1 MEDTS
6 VSRVR
11 KSFHQTKRKQNDIS
25 ITKNP
30 EKPEK
35 LMLQGIWVRTGR
47 QLQTIESSILNP
59 CWSSSPKR
67 PTKMEFMNKLT
78 QAENLK

>member
-25 ITKNP
+25 ITRNS

-35 LMLQGIWVRTGR
+35 LMLQGIWARTGR
-47 QLQTIESSILNP
+47 QLQTIESSVSYP
-59 CWSSSPKR
+59 CWSCIPKR
-67 PTKMEFMNKLT
+67 PKKMGFLKKLT
-78 QAENLK
+78 QAENWI